1 MGVCVYVLE
10 EASDTSLGKWGGCV
24 LERERTGNGVGVG
37 VWWGVCVCVCLGR
50 GPDSCLDSTDTEYH
64 GQNLCLD
71 LPSGWQF
78 VKTRLVL
85 SHAQAKTLRPRTA
98 AGGLLA
104 RQPSETSEICLQ
116 KHKGLVFI

>member
-1 MGVCVYVLE
+1 MKLRSVAPPWGNGYVCMYVLE

-24 LERERTGNGVGVG
+24 LEGERTGNGVGVG

-50 GPDSCLDSTDTEYH
+50 GPDSVVGCVCVCLGRGPDSCLDSTDTECH

-85 SHAQAKTLRPRTA
+85 S
-98 AGGLLA
+98 
-104 RQPSETSEICLQ
+104 QP
-116 KHKGLVFI
+116 KR